1 MAKSTNDKLPTD
13 ATIQLELALVISEPI
28 EEFYL

>member
-13 ATIQLELALVISEPI
+13 ATIQLELALVISEH
-28 EEFYL
+28 LTVL